1 MRAPIMLGALQFH
14 TSTQYIYIYIYI
26 YICTEKRGG
35 GAFYFKKKL
44 IEEAEQL
51 LKFWKASDG
60 LGEGACFF
68 SGRAA
73 ANEFQYFSIP
83 LFFLKNI
90 NLNKA

>member
-1 MRAPIMLGALQFH
+1 MHRKTGVGDF
-14 TSTQYIYIYIYI
+14 
-26 YICTEKRGG
+26 
-35 GAFYFKKKL
+35 FFFKKL

-51 LKFWKASDG
+51 LKCWKESDG
-60 LGEGACFF
+60 LGEGAP
-68 SGRAA
+68 GRAA